1 VAGDTLPRDVR
12 AAYLAAARDVSP
24 AVRRTAVAQLADSG
38 NAECAAA
45 LRSALADS
53 SYAVVAQALR
63 SLAETDR
70 QGSLP
75 ILRAHLAVPSYR
87 DGIASAALAAMA
99 NVDSMAGIAEARV
112 RIRYGNPPSIRLTAL
127 GILRRFVAHGTVPVQ
142 VFEELLEDAQVPI
155 RNSAIRILGEHGD
168 AHLLPRLEAIA
179 ADPKNPSA
187 AAAKR
192 GVERLTKRMESQS
205 AKPQ

>member
-1 VAGDTLPRDVR
+1 
-12 AAYLAAARDVSP
+12 
-24 AVRRTAVAQLADSG
+24 VAQLADSG

-112 RIRYGNPPSIRLTAL
+112 RIRYGNPPSIRFTAL